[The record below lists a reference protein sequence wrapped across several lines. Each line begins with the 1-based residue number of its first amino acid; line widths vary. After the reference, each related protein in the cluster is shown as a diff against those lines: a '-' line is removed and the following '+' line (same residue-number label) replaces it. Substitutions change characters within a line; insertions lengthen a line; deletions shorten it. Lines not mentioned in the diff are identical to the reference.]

1 MNIELLI
8 ISICFVVGSLTF
20 LDIFMYMIK
29 KAPKAIFF
37 NDFVLY
43 AGERCMV
50 VVVYY
55 ILNRYNLY

>member
-8 ISICFVVGSLTF
+8 ISICFVFGSLTF
-20 LDIFMYMIK
+20 LDIFMFMIK
-29 KAPKAIFF
+29 KAPKALFY

-43 AGERCMV
+43 IGEGCMI

-55 ILNRYNLY
+55 ILNGYNLY

>member
-43 AGERCMV
+43 IGVGCMI

-55 ILNRYNLY
+55 ILNGYNLY